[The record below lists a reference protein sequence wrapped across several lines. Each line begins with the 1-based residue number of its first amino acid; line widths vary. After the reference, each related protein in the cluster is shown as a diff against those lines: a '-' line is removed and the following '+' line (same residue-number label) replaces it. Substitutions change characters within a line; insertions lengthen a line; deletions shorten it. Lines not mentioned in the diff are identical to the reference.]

1 MTTATD
7 AKTTNIDM
15 KLYSVT
21 CGSFNSTIQA
31 PNIYESDFM
40 VYATC
45 KFDAIKLV
53 KQKIKMDGDMKYF
66 FRVIETIPTIPF
78 VTSQLNLAKL

>member
-1 MTTATD
+1 MATIPD
-7 AKTTNIDM
+7 AKTTNRDM

-21 CGSFNSTIQA
+21 CGGFNSIIQA

-53 KQKIKMDGDMKYF
+53 KQKIKMNGDMKYF
-66 FRVIETIPTIPF
+66 FRVME
-78 VTSQLNLAKL
+78 AKL